1 MSNKRTRKDDEQ
13 HNSRKLSTHNLL
25 EINKKIS
32 KISQKLQ
39 ILGQIFPENFM
50 LQKQNGAPLNFFWD
64 ASFWEING
72 NYIMKA
78 MASQKFL
85 KNYKF

>member
-1 MSNKRTRKDDEQ
+1 MKMTKEMIRIRNKRLTKDTMSNKRTRKDDEQ

-50 LQKQNGAPLNFFWD
+50 LQKQNGAPLNFF
-64 ASFWEING
+64 
-72 NYIMKA
+72 
-78 MASQKFL
+78 
-85 KNYKF
+85 